1 MINKIPY
8 EETKND
14 IKEIR
19 EYIEILIIKSNLNKD
34 KFKEKEGEGDNEYQ
48 H

>member
-8 EETKND
+8 EETKEDVQEIKQYLD
-14 IKEIR
+14 ILKE
-19 EYIEILIIKSNLNKD
+19 
-34 KFKEKEGEGDNEYQ
+34 KFKVNKGDEGNEYQ